1 MNFENFSGQKNEV
14 PSTLA
19 LLAREVP
26 SLCLVVAELDRP
38 IVLTQG
44 TRFQLP
50 EMSSETRERFELSGA
65 PKKILDVI
73 GSEAEAKIYEG
84 ANLEPAKINGKDAL
98 IRTDI
103 DYNQKDAMGATNLDR
118 MNMGTTNLDRM
129 KSGKAPLDANG
140 KPIELHHIGQKQDSP
155 LAELTSVEHRG
166 SGNDNVLH
174 NKQKESEINREDF
187 DKERKCYWKARAEQI
202 ENQC

>member
-1 MNFENFSGQKNEV
+1 MNFENFSAQKNEV

-38 IVLTQG
+38 IVLTQE
-44 TRFQLP
+44 TRLQLP
-50 EMSSETRERFELSGA
+50 EMSPETRERLELLGV
-65 PKKILDVI
+65 PKDVLDAI

-84 ANLEPAKINGKDAL
+84 ANLEPAEVNGKDAL

-103 DYNQKDAMGATNLDR
+103 DYDQKDA
-118 MNMGTTNLDRM
+118 MGTTNLDRM
-129 KSGKAPLDANG
+129 KSGRAPLDANG

-155 LAELTSVEHRG
+155 LAELTSAEHRG
-166 SGNDNVLH
+166 NGNDNVLH

-187 DKERKCYWKARAEQI
+187 DKERKDYWKARAEQI
-202 ENQC
+202 ENQR